1 MTEFQDKTVVV
12 TGVAGALGQAVAVAF
27 HREGARVVGVDIL
40 EVDADFKTLICDLI
54 DLEKTKETVAKIGQI
69 DVLANIAGGFTMGD
83 TVATTSDDTWDF
95 MMNLN
100 VRTVLNMTRAVVPV
114 MQSSRG
120 GKIVN
125 IGARNGMRGVGNMAA
140 YSASKSAVIRLTE
153 SLAEELKH
161 DNINV
166 NCILPSI
173 IDTPRNRQDMP
184 KADFSSWVSPAAMAR
199 VVLFLASSAADPI
212 HGAALPVEGLA

>member
-1 MTEFQDKTVVV
+1 
-12 TGVAGALGQAVAVAF
+12 
-27 HREGARVVGVDIL
+27 
-40 EVDADFKTLICDLI
+40 
-54 DLEKTKETVAKIGQI
+54 
-69 DVLANIAGGFTMGD
+69 MGD

-100 VRTVLNMTRAVVPV
+100 VRTVLNMSRAVVPV
-114 MQSSRG
+114 MQEIGG

-125 IGARNGMRGVGNMAA
+125 IGARNGLRGVGNMAA

-153 SLAEELKH
+153 SLADELKK

-184 KADFSSWVSPAAMAR
+184 NADFGSWVTPEAMAR